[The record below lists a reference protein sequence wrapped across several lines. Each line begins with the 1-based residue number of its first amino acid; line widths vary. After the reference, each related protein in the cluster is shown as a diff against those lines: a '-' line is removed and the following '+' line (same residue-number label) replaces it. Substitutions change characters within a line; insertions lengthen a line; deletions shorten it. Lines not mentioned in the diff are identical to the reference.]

1 MNEATRRAMYNRIQ
15 ELEYRDVPVI
25 FLFWFVNNNAVT
37 SNVQGYDVTT
47 FNTTPPEEWS
57 VK

>member
-1 MNEATRRAMYNRIQ
+1 
-15 ELEYRDVPVI
+15 
-25 FLFWFVNNNAVT
+25 VT